1 MRHTPLEG
9 SIDQVLIIDE
19 AKVGDHYV
27 DDYGNNWEVHEDR
40 DGLRLQ
46 FHDERDVWIPHWTAM
61 HIKLPGLQRVGP
73 KPAKR
78 VGFRG

>member
-9 SIDQVLIIDE
+9 SVEQILLIDE
-19 AKVGDHYV
+19 AKVGDHYT
-27 DDYGNNWEVHEDR
+27 DDYGNDWEVHEDR

-46 FHDERDVWIPHWTAM
+46 FHNERDVWIPHWTAM